1 MSWTTPKA
9 WAYKELPLS
18 NNFNTYIRD
27 NNNYLKNFLDALIP
41 IGTRWIWTTD
51 SAPTGWLLCQGQ
63 AISRSTYS
71 ALFAVIGTTYGVG
84 DNSTTFN
91 LPNAKGRVAVG
102 KDATAE
108 FDTLGE
114 IEGASVA
121 KTQTLATTQ
130 LPAHTHYQG
139 SVGGIS
145 ANHTHQSANTEGVL
159 GGDTHTHTFGN
170 ISLWTNHSPYTNE
183 LTGLADDSK
192 LGGTSSGESADHV
205 HDFTTGWVNYDHGH
219 TFTTDNGTGGAGSHN
234 NLMPYQV
241 INFIIKY

>member
-1 MSWTTPKA
+1 MSWITPKA

-27 NNNYLKNFLDALIP
+27 NNNYLKDFLDAMIP
-41 IGTRWIWTTD
+41 IGARWIWPTD
-51 SAPTGWLLCQGQ
+51 SAPTGWLICQGQ
-63 AISRSTYS
+63 AVSRITYS

-91 LPNAKGRVAVG
+91 LPNAKGKVAVG

-114 IEGASVA
+114 TGGAN
-121 KTQTLATTQ
+121 THTLSTTEM
-130 LPAHTHYQG
+130 PGHTHSQSSFSG
-139 SVGGIS
+139 VS
-145 ANHTHQSANTEGVL
+145 ANHTHQSANTDGVY
-159 GGDTHTHTFGN
+159 GGDNHTHNVDGAWVSVT
-170 ISLWTNHSPYTNE
+170 SYTDE

-192 LGGTSSGESADHV
+192 LGGTAQTEGESADHA
-205 HDFTTGWVNYDHGH
+205 HDFSTGYENQNHGH
-219 TFTTDNGTGGAGSHN
+219 AFTTDNGTGGAGTHN